1 MSVFTMY
8 SSHYNINL
16 DMILLYRITQTAP
29 GGDLPAT
36 NGFISWGIYKSCGLM
51 GYKLISCG
59 LSWVLYIYLILY
71 IIILCDR

>member
-1 MSVFTMY
+1 MY

-36 NGFISWGIYKSCGLM
+36 M
-51 GYKLISCG
+51 D
-59 LSWVLYIYLILY
+59 LYHGEY
-71 IIILCDR
+71 INLVV